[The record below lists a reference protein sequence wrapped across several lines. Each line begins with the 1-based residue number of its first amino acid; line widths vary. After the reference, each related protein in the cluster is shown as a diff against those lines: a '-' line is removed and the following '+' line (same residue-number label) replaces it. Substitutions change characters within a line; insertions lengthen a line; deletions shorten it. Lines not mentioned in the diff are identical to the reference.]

1 MYGRIPHKKW
11 YEIYNE
17 EDRNI
22 VEWAIKICH
31 LEKFRERKVMSL
43 SGGERQKVWISMVL
57 AQKTEI
63 LLLDEPTTYL
73 AICHQFEIMELV
85 KMLNR
90 ELGITIIM
98 VLHDINQAA
107 QYSDKIIVLKNG
119 KKFKEGKP
127 MEILNPQLIKDVYR
141 VDSVM
146 EIENNIPYFKLKGII
161 NN

>member
-1 MYGRIPHKKW
+1 
-11 YEIYNE
+11 
-17 EDRNI
+17 
-22 VEWAIKICH
+22 
-31 LEKFRERKVMSL
+31 
-43 SGGERQKVWISMVL
+43 
-57 AQKTEI
+57 
-63 LLLDEPTTYL
+63 
-73 AICHQFEIMELV
+73 
-85 KMLNR
+85 
-90 ELGITIIM
+90 M